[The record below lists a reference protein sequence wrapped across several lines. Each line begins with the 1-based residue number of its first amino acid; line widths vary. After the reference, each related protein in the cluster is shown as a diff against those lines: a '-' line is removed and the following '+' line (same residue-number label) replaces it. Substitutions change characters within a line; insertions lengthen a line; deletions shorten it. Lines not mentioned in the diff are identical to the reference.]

1 MLTEFEER
9 VLAAASVARS
19 GGLIQTYL
27 SLLEV
32 VRLIR
37 EDESTPHKL
46 EHMQNEDSPQ

>member
-19 GGLIQTYL
+19 EGFIQTYL

-32 VRLIR
+32 VREIR
-37 EDESTPHKL
+37 ESANVRTGHGHSL
-46 EHMQNEDSPQ
+46 SEDTTQ